1 MNIMYRVPAIAI
13 GIPTQANSKKPKGL
27 KPASTKALEAIRFG
41 GVPIIVKMPPKAMP
55 NASGSSCLEAGSL
68 AAEQMPSTTGIRQ
81 AVVPVLDKKP
91 DRTAPMIMIPS
102 IRLFS
107 LVPNTETTFFPM
119 FCASPVW
126 NIAAPTTNMPANRS
140 TEELERPEKTAL
152 GVMKPNRPQATAP
165 PIDVT
170 ASGISS
176 VMKSKAITASSNKN
190 CTSGVMIINSF
201 SPENNSL
208 AEAGNRQYSRT
219 IYG

>member
-1 MNIMYRVPAIAI
+1 
-13 GIPTQANSKKPKGL
+13 
-27 KPASTKALEAIRFG
+27 
-41 GVPIIVKMPPKAMP
+41 
-55 NASGSSCLEAGSL
+55 
-68 AAEQMPSTTGIRQ
+68 
-81 AVVPVLDKKP
+81 
-91 DRTAPMIMIPS
+91 MIMIPS

-126 NIAAPTTNMPANRS
+126 NIAAPTTNIPANRS

-152 GVMKPNRPQATAP
+152 GVMKPNSPQATAP
-165 PIDVT
+165 PIEVT

-208 AEAGNRQYSRT
+208 A
-219 IYG
+219 